1 MIENWRIVIL
11 AHEYSQLKE
20 RHLADGGASESVAH
34 GSSKT
39 ANIGNL
45 LQSVAYC
52 HLPFLKCI

>member
-39 ANIGNL
+39 TNIGNL
-45 LQSVAYC
+45 LHSVAYC
-52 HLPFLKCI
+52 RLPFLNCV

>member
-45 LQSVAYC
+45 LHS
-52 HLPFLKCI
+52 

>member
-20 RHLADGGASESVAH
+20 RHLANGGASESAAH
-34 GSSKT
+34 GLSKI

-45 LQSVAYC
+45 LHSVAYC
-52 HLPFLKCI
+52 RLPFRNCV